1 MDYNSVNKT
10 KNIKNISSNFPIL
23 KNNDLIYLDSAAS
36 AQKPYEVIECIE
48 ELYSNSYANVHRG
61 VYSLSQIATDKYE
74 ESREI
79 VRKFINAKKSEE
91 IIFVRGATE
100 AINLVADVMGNL
112 VLKENDEII
121 LSRLEHHSNIVP
133 WQIIC
138 EKTGAKIKVAESDEN
153 GNLELENFT
162 NLINSRT
169 KFICITHVSNAIG
182 TILPIKK
189 ICKEAKLRG
198 IYTVIDGCQA
208 VPHMPINVVDLDC
221 DFYVF
226 SGHKTYGPS
235 GVGVLYGREELLSD
249 TPPYQSGGDM
259 IDKVTF
265 SRTTYAELPSKYE
278 AGTPNIVG
286 VIALG
291 AALNWMS
298 SIGMEKIYTHSQ
310 NLLREGLKILNNV
323 EDLNIIG
330 NPSKRSGVISF
341 IYKNI
346 HSHDIGTLLN
356 AYNIAIRTGH
366 HCAQPTMEHFK
377 ISTTARASI
386 GIYNKVEDFE
396 KLAESLLKIKKVFKS
411 V

>member
-10 KNIKNISSNFPIL
+10 KKIKNISSSFPIL

-249 TPPYQSGGDM
+249 APPYQSGGDM

-298 SIGMEKIYTHSQ
+298 SIGMEEIYTHSQ
-310 NLLREGLKILNNV
+310 NLLQEGLKILNNV

-341 IYKNI
+341 MYKNI
-346 HSHDIGTLLN
+346 HPHDIGTLLN
-356 AYNIAIRTGH
+356 TYNIAIRTGH
-366 HCAQPTMEHFK
+366 HCAQPTMERFK

-396 KLAESLLKIKKVFKS
+396 KLAEGLLKINKVFKS